1 MSAGVAQA
9 CGGFKDCVVY
19 RSVSMGAL
27 GSSAA
32 LRAAAVTSLGL
43 SNSMAASQ
51 GRPALPP
58 GLPTSQAAS
67 QPGTARPASS
77 TPAPGDHPLQ
87 TQPLAKGDMH
97 CLPEQLT
104 CIESCMIWGRV

>member
-1 MSAGVAQA
+1 MCS
-9 CGGFKDCVVY
+9 GFKECIIDC
-19 RSVSMGAL
+19 SVSMGAL

-32 LRAAAVTSLGL
+32 LRAAAATSLGL

-67 QPGTARPASS
+67 QPVITRPASS
-77 TPAPGDHPLQ
+77 TPAPGDHPPQ
-87 TQPLAKGDMH
+87 TQPLAKGEMH
-97 CLPEQLT
+97 CLPDQLT
-104 CIESCMIWGRV
+104 CIQFCLTWGRVCPLML

>member
-1 MSAGVAQA
+1 MSAGVAQV
-9 CGGFKDCVVY
+9 CGGFKNCVVY

-51 GRPALPP
+51 GGPPCPLGCPPPRPRP
-58 GLPTSQAAS
+58 SQAPHAQLPLPRHLATIPCRRS
-67 QPGTARPASS
+67 PWPRVTCTACLNSS
-77 TPAPGDHPLQ
+77 HVLS
-87 TQPLAKGDMH
+87 LA
-97 CLPEQLT
+97 
-104 CIESCMIWGRV
+104 